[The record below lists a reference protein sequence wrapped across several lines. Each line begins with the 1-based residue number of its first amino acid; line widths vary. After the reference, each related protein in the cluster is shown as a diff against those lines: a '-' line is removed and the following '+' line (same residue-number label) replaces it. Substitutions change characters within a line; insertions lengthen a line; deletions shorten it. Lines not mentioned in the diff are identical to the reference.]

1 MTRRL
6 KRRDRCPA
14 HLALGC
20 LEAALFG
27 SAVMSDVSPEWDR
40 RRTCGVNAHKRPK
53 RPYCAA
59 IGIHTD
65 RNASWLDRVGTPG
78 FKHVDGQKAERA
90 FRVTIAKDGV
100 WNIGP
105 ILQGFACSIPSR
117 IIAAISGLGNTFN
130 DVDRAP
136 NGMPVKRSFATGWIG
151 HLNHHKFPIIAGQC
165 KTFENLTRDTR
176 KPGLLGAGLT
186 VATST
191 HGMPSLIER

>member
-1 MTRRL
+1 VNTR
-6 KRRDRCPA
+6 
-14 HLALGC
+14 
-20 LEAALFG
+20 
-27 SAVMSDVSPEWDR
+27 
-40 RRTCGVNAHKRPK
+40 KRPK
-53 RPYCAA
+53 QIYWAA
-59 IGIHTD
+59 IGIHVG
-65 RNASWLDRVGTPG
+65 RNASWLDCVGPPR

-100 WNIGP
+100 WNIGS

-130 DVDRAP
+130 DVDCAA

-151 HLNHHKFPIIAGQC
+151 HLNHHKFPSFAGQW

-176 KPGLLGAGLT
+176 KPGLLGAGAT
-186 VATST
+186 VDTST